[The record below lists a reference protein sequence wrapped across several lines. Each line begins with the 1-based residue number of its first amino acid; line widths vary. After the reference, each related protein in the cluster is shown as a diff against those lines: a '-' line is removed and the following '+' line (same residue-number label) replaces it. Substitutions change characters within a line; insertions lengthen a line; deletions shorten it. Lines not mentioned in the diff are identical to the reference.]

1 MRGFILIHTIYCRR
15 KRKLEEQ
22 QNMRNRQTENENS
35 LDKSIGD
42 TDFEGTHA
50 VWVSSGNIYGGGT
63 YVPIPAK
70 SEHTYLSVDT
80 IDSSKKS
87 GKISTKNSTN
97 KELDNESIPDTRR
110 LILRYSGTSSGS
122 SDDGPTITP
131 PSTAP
136 SSSIM
141 PRSDKPSTAGYEAP
155 RISFPEIPPSTA
167 PSSSI
172 MPRSDKTSTA
182 GHEPPRTSFP
192 GSDVSLTSLYGKDA
206 GIYDSILTDL
216 EPRYIAHAV
225 TDAPDQSLGHY
236 I

>member
-1 MRGFILIHTIYCRR
+1 MFQYPPNRNTHICR
-15 KRKLEEQ
+15 
-22 QNMRNRQTENENS
+22 
-35 LDKSIGD
+35 
-42 TDFEGTHA
+42 
-50 VWVSSGNIYGGGT
+50 W
-63 YVPIPAK
+63 
-70 SEHTYLSVDT
+70 DT

-87 GKISTKNSTN
+87 AKISTKNSTN

-110 LILRYSGTSSGS
+110 LILRYSGTSVESSGS
-122 SDDGPTITP
+122 SDDRSSFSPTITPPSTAPSSSIMPRSDKPSTAGYEAPRINFPEIP

-172 MPRSDKTSTA
+172 MPRSDKPSTA
-182 GHEPPRTSFP
+182 GYEPPRTSFP
-192 GSDVSLTSLYGKDA
+192 GSDVSLSSLYGKDA

-225 TDAPDQSLGHY
+225 TDAQDQSLGHC